1 MFKTI
6 RHHWPE
12 YLMESAGLGIF
23 MISAGLFTTLLE
35 YPASPIHQS
44 IHFQFVRRMLI
55 GLAMGLTA
63 VGLIYSPW
71 GQQSGAHF
79 NPAVTL
85 SFLWLGKVKPWDA
98 LFYVISQTI
107 GGLAGVVLVSFT
119 LRDPFR
125 QPPISYV
132 ATAPGPAGPWPA
144 FAAETVI
151 SFALMSTVLFI
162 TNWQRVARYTGLFAG
177 ALVFL
182 FITFEAP
189 ISGMSMNPARSL
201 ASALPGGLWEGIWI
215 YLSAPF
221 LGMLVAVALWK
232 LISPR
237 RATACAKLNHQTQ
250 KRCIFCGYGMQVL
263 ILLLFPGPVPLKGQ
277 VTSVGVGPIAITV
290 SELDRSVDFYTK
302 VLSFQKESE
311 TEARRDA
318 FDRLTGIFGTNI
330 RVAALRLGGETV
342 QLVEYR
348 TPPGRQVP
356 SDSQSN
362 DGWFQHIAIV
372 VRDMDAA
379 YARIREYKVGQIS
392 TNPQTLPQWNPNA
405 GGIKAYYFRD
415 PDNHSLELI
424 YFPAGKGDPRWQQPR
439 EALFLGIDHT
449 AIAVSDT
456 GREVSFYRNLL
467 GFRIVG
473 ESLNYGAEQEELT
486 HVFGSRLLITSLRAP
501 AGPGI
506 ELLEYLTPRSG
517 RSFPA
522 NTQQNDL
529 WSWSTTL
536 IVKDL
541 SAAIAELRKQNATFI
556 SAEPVD
562 ISPLG
567 ESGAKGVLIRDPEGH
582 ALLLRSE

>member
-1 MFKTI
+1 MLEAI
-6 RHHWPE
+6 RYHWPE

-35 YPASPIHQS
+35 YPASPVHQS
-44 IHFQFVRRMLI
+44 IHFEFVRRMLI

-98 LFYVISQTI
+98 LFYGISQTI
-107 GGLAGVVLVSFT
+107 GGLAGVQLVSFT
-119 LRDPFR
+119 LRDLFR

-144 FAAETVI
+144 FAAETVV
-151 SFALMSTVLFI
+151 SFALMSTVLFV
-162 TNWQRVARYTGLFAG
+162 TNWQRLARYTGLFAG

-237 RATACAKLNHQTQ
+237 QATACAKLNHQTQ
-250 KRCIFCGYGMQVL
+250 KRCIFCGYGMQAV
-263 ILLLFPGPVPLKGQ
+263 ILLLFLGPAALKAQ
-277 VTSVGVGPIAITV
+277 VTPVGVGPIAITV
-290 SELDRSVDFYTK
+290 SDLDRSVDFYTQ

-311 TEARRDA
+311 TEARRDS

-330 RVAALRLGGETV
+330 RVATLRLGMETV

-379 YARIREYKVGQIS
+379 YARLREHKVGQIS
-392 TNPQTLPQWNPNA
+392 TNPQTLPRWNPNA

-424 YFPAGKGDPRWQQPR
+424 YFPAGKGDPRWQQSR

-449 AIAVSDT
+449 AFAVSDT
-456 GREVSFYRNLL
+456 GRDVAFYRNLL

-473 ESLNYGAEQEELT
+473 ESLNYGSEQEELT
-486 HVFGSRLLITSLRAP
+486 HVFGCRVLITSLRAP

-506 ELLEYLTPRSG
+506 EFLEYLTPRSG

-536 IVKDL
+536 IAKDL
-541 SAAIAELRKQNATFI
+541 PAAVAELRRQNATFI
-556 SAEPVD
+556 SAEPEDV
-562 ISPLG
+562 SPLT

>member
-1 MFKTI
+1 MLKAI

-35 YPASPIHQS
+35 YPASPVHQS

-85 SFLWLGKVKPWDA
+85 SFLWLGKVNPWDA

-107 GGLAGVVLVSFT
+107 GGLAGVLLVSFT
-119 LRDPFR
+119 LRDLFR

-162 TNWQRVARYTGLFAG
+162 MNRQSLARYTGLFAG

-215 YLSAPF
+215 YLTAPF
-221 LGMLVAVALWK
+221 LGMLVAVTLWK
-232 LISPR
+232 RTSPQ
-237 RATACAKLNHQTQ
+237 RAKACAKLNHQTQ
-250 KRCIFCGYGMQVL
+250 KRCIFCGYGMKVV
-263 ILLLFPGPVPLKGQ
+263 ILLLFLGRVALKAQ
-277 VTSVGVGPIAITV
+277 VTPLGVGPITITV
-290 SELDRSVDFYTK
+290 SDLDRSVDFYTQ

-311 TEARRDA
+311 TEARRDS

-330 RVAALRLGGETV
+330 RVATLRLGTETV

-379 YARIREYKVGQIS
+379 YARLREHKVGQIS

-439 EALFLGIDHT
+439 QALFLGIDHT
-449 AIAVSDT
+449 AMAVSDT
-456 GREVSFYRNLL
+456 GRDVGFYRNLL

-473 ESLNYGAEQEELT
+473 ESLNYGSEQEGLT

-506 ELLEYLTPRSG
+506 EFLEYLTPRSG

-541 SAAIAELRKQNATFI
+541 PAAVAELRRQNATFI
-556 SAEPVD
+556 SAEPEDV
-562 ISPLG
+562 SPLG

>member
-1 MFKTI
+1 MLEAI

-12 YLMESAGLGIF
+12 YLMESAGLGVF

-35 YPASPIHQS
+35 YPASPVHQS
-44 IHFQFVRRMLI
+44 ITSEFVRRMLI

-85 SFLWLGKVKPWDA
+85 SFVLLGKVKPWDA
-98 LFYVISQTI
+98 LFYGISQTI
-107 GGLAGVVLVSFT
+107 GGLAGVLLVSFT
-119 LRDPFR
+119 LRDLFR
-125 QPPISYV
+125 EPPISYI
-132 ATAPGPAGPWPA
+132 ATAPGPAGAWPA
-144 FAAETVI
+144 FAAEVLI
-151 SFALMSTVLFI
+151 SFALMLTVLFV
-162 TNWQRVARYTGLFAG
+162 TNWQRLARYTGLFAG
-177 ALVFL
+177 TLVFL

-221 LGMLVAVALWK
+221 LGMLVAVVLWK

-237 RATACAKLNHQTQ
+237 QATACAKLNHQTH
-250 KRCIFCGYGMQVL
+250 KRCIFCGYGMQPV
-263 ILLLFPGPVPLKGQ
+263 ILLLFLGQAALKAQ
-277 VTSVGVGPIAITV
+277 VTPVGIGPIAITV
-290 SELDRSVDFYTK
+290 SDLDRSVDFYTR

-311 TEARRDA
+311 TEGRRDS
-318 FDRLTGIFGTNI
+318 FDRLTGIFGTNT
-330 RVAALRLGGETV
+330 RVATLRLGTETV

-379 YARIREYKVGQIS
+379 YTRLREHKVGQIS

-424 YFPAGKGDPRWQQPR
+424 CFPQGKGDRRWQQSP

-456 GREVSFYRNLL
+456 GRDVSFYRNLL

-473 ESLNYGAEQEELT
+473 ESLNYGSEQEELT
-486 HVFGSRLLITSLRAP
+486 HVFGCRLLITSLRAP

-506 ELLEYLTPRSG
+506 EFLEYLTPRNG

-541 SAAIAELRKQNATFI
+541 PAAVAELRRQNATFI
-556 SAEPVD
+556 SAEPEDV
-562 ISPLG
+562 SPLG
-567 ESGAKGVLIRDPEGH
+567 ESGTKGVLIRDPEGH

>member
-1 MFKTI
+1 
-6 RHHWPE
+6 
-12 YLMESAGLGIF
+12 

-35 YPASPIHQS
+35 YPASPAYEAIHS
-44 IHFQFVRRMLI
+44 EFVRRMLI

-63 VGLIYSPW
+63 IGLIYCPW

-85 SFLWLGKVKPWDA
+85 SFFWLGKVKPWDT

-107 GGLAGVVLVSFT
+107 GGLAGVQLVSFT
-119 LRDPFR
+119 LQDLFR
-125 QPPISYV
+125 RPPISFV
-132 ATAPGPAGPWPA
+132 ATTPGPAGPWPA

-151 SFALMSTVLFI
+151 SFGLMSTVLFV
-162 TNWQRVARYTGLFAG
+162 TNRQRLARYIGLFAG

-201 ASALPGGLWEGIWI
+201 ASAVPGGLWVGIWI

-232 LISPR
+232 LISPGWV
-237 RATACAKLNHQTQ
+237 TACAKLNHQTQ
-250 KRCIFCGYGMQVL
+250 KRCIFCGYGIQVV
-263 ILLLFPGPVPLKGQ
+263 ILVLFPGPVTLTAQ
-277 VTSVGVGPIAITV
+277 VTPVGVGPIAIPV
-290 SELDRSVDFYTK
+290 SDLDRSVDFYTQ

-311 TEARRDA
+311 SEARRDS

-342 QLVEYR
+342 QLIEYR

-362 DGWFQHIAIV
+362 DGWFQYIAIV

-379 YARIREYKVGQIS
+379 YARLREHKVGQIS
-392 TNPQTLPQWNPNA
+392 TNPQTLPQWNSNA

-424 YFPAGKGDPRWQQPR
+424 YFPAGKGDPRWQEPG

-456 GREVSFYRNLL
+456 GRDLSFYRDLL

-473 ESLNYGAEQEELT
+473 ESLNYGPEQEELT
-486 HVFGSRLLITSLRAP
+486 HVFGCRLLITSLRTRR
-501 AGPGI
+501 GPGI
-506 ELLEYLTPRSG
+506 EFLEYLAPRSG
-517 RSFPA
+517 RSYPA
-522 NTQQNDL
+522 STQQNDL
-529 WSWSTTL
+529 WSCSTTL

-541 SAAIAELRKQNATFI
+541 PAAVAELRKQNATFI

-567 ESGAKGVLIRDPEGH
+567 ESGAKGVLIRDPECH

>member
-1 MFKTI
+1 
-6 RHHWPE
+6 
-12 YLMESAGLGIF
+12 MESAELGIF

-35 YPASPIHQS
+35 YPASPVHQS
-44 IHFQFVRRMLI
+44 IASEFIRRTLS

-107 GGLAGVVLVSFT
+107 GGLAGVLLVSFT
-119 LRDPFR
+119 LRDLFQ

-132 ATAPGPAGPWPA
+132 ATAPGSAGPWPA

-162 TNWQRVARYTGLFAG
+162 TNWQRLARYTGLFAG
-177 ALVFL
+177 TLVFL

-221 LGMLVAVALWK
+221 LGMLVAVKLWK
-232 LISPR
+232 LISRR

-250 KRCIFCGYGMQVL
+250 KRCIFCGYGIQVV
-263 ILLLFPGPVPLKGQ
+263 ILLLFLGPVELKAQ
-277 VTSVGVGPIAITV
+277 LTPVGVGPIAITV
-290 SELDRSVDFYTK
+290 SDLDRSVDFYTQ

-311 TEARRDA
+311 TEARRES

-330 RVAALRLGGETV
+330 RVARLRLGAEMV

-379 YARIREYKVGQIS
+379 YARLREHKVGQIS

-424 YFPAGKGDPRWQQPR
+424 YFPAGKGDPRWQQPG

-449 AIAVSDT
+449 AIVVSDT
-456 GREVSFYRNLL
+456 GRDVSFYRNLL

-473 ESLNYGAEQEELT
+473 ESLNYGSEQEELT

-506 ELLEYLTPRSG
+506 EFLEYLTPRSG

-541 SAAIAELRKQNATFI
+541 PAAVAELRRQNATFI
-556 SAEPVD
+556 SAEPEDV
-562 ISPLG
+562 SPLG
-567 ESGAKGVLIRDPEGH
+567 ESGAKGALIRDPEGH

>member
-1 MFKTI
+1 
-6 RHHWPE
+6 
-12 YLMESAGLGIF
+12 MESAGLGIF

-35 YPASPIHQS
+35 YPASPVHQS

-85 SFLWLGKVKPWDA
+85 SFLWLGKVNPWDA
-98 LFYVISQTI
+98 LFYVISQTL

-119 LRDPFR
+119 LQDLFR
-125 QPPISYV
+125 RPPVSYV
-132 ATAPGPAGPWPA
+132 ATAPGPTGPWPA
-144 FAAETVI
+144 FAAETGI

-162 TNWQRVARYTGLFAG
+162 TNRQRLARYTGLFAG

-201 ASALPGGLWEGIWI
+201 ASALPGGLWDGIWI

-232 LISPR
+232 LMSPGR
-237 RATACAKLNHQTQ
+237 TTACAKINHQTQ
-250 KRCIFCGYGMQVL
+250 KRCIFCGYGLQVL
-263 ILLLFPGPVPLKGQ
+263 ILMLFLGPLPLKAQ
-277 VTSVGVGPIAITV
+277 VTSVAVGPIAITV
-290 SELDRSVDFYTK
+290 SDLDRSVDFYTQ

-311 TEARRDA
+311 TEASRDS

-330 RVAALRLGGETV
+330 RVAALRLGGETI

-348 TPPGRQVP
+348 TPPGRRVP

-379 YARIREYKVGQIS
+379 YARLREHKVGQIS
-392 TNPQTLPQWNPNA
+392 TNPQTLPPWNPNA

-424 YFPAGKGDPRWQQPR
+424 YFPVGKGDPRWQRPR

-456 GREVSFYRNLL
+456 QCEVSFYRNLL
-467 GFRIVG
+467 GLRIVG
-473 ESLNYGAEQEELT
+473 ESLNYGSEQEQLT

-506 ELLEYLTPRSG
+506 EFLEYVTPRSG

-541 SAAIAELRKQNATFI
+541 SAAIAELRRQNATFI
-556 SAEPVD
+556 SSEPVD

-567 ESGAKGVLIRDPEGH
+567 ESGAKGVLVRDPEGH
-582 ALLLRSE
+582 ALLLQSESKLR

>member
-1 MFKTI
+1 
-6 RHHWPE
+6 
-12 YLMESAGLGIF
+12 MESAELGIF
-23 MISAGLFTTLLE
+23 MISAGLFTILLE
-35 YPASPIHQS
+35 YPASPVHQS
-44 IHFQFVRRMLI
+44 IHFEFVRRMLI

-63 VGLIYSPW
+63 VALIYSPW

-79 NPAVTL
+79 NPAVTV
-85 SFLWLGKVKPWDA
+85 SFLWLGKVNPWDA
-98 LFYVISQTI
+98 LFYVISQTL

-119 LRDPFR
+119 LQDLFR

-132 ATAPGPAGPWPA
+132 VTVPGPAGPWPA
-144 FAAETVI
+144 FAAETGI

-162 TNWQRVARYTGLFAG
+162 TNRQRLARYTGLFAG

-182 FITFEAP
+182 FVTFEAP

-201 ASALPGGLWEGIWI
+201 ASALPGGFWTGIWI

-221 LGMLVAVALWK
+221 LGMLAAVELWK
-232 LISPR
+232 LISQG
-237 RATACAKLNHQTQ
+237 RATACAKLNHQTR
-250 KRCIFCGYGMQVL
+250 KRCIFCGYGMQVA
-263 ILLLFPGPVPLKGQ
+263 ILLLFLCPMPLKAQ
-277 VTSVGVGPIAITV
+277 VTSVGVGPITITV
-290 SELDRSVDFYTK
+290 SDLDRSVDFYTQ

-311 TEARRDA
+311 TEARRDS

-348 TPPGRQVP
+348 TPPGRPIP

-379 YARIREYKVGQIS
+379 YARLREHKVGQIS
-392 TNPQTLPQWNPNA
+392 TNPQTLPQWNPDA
-405 GGIKAYYFRD
+405 GGIEAYYFRD

-424 YFPAGKGDPRWQQPR
+424 YFPVGKGDPRWQQPGD
-439 EALFLGIDHT
+439 ALFLGIDHT

-456 GREVSFYRNLL
+456 EREVSFYHDL
-467 GFRIVG
+467 GFRIAG
-473 ESLNYGAEQEELT
+473 ESLNYGPEQEKLS
-486 HVFGSRLLITSLRAP
+486 HVFGCRVRITSLRAP

-522 NTQQNDL
+522 NTQENDL

-541 SAAIAELRKQNATFI
+541 SAAIAELRTQNATFI
-556 SAEPVD
+556 SAESVD
-562 ISPLG
+562 INPLG
-567 ESGAKGVLIRDPEGH
+567 ESGAKGVLIRDPAGH
-582 ALLLRSE
+582 ALLVRSK